1 MFTIIYFLGMLFMIV
16 ATLAFPSLPYLNLTK
31 ESAIISPFLHIGMF
45 VKAHQLLFSLT
56 HLLAL
61 VVASF
66 TDDDLEYAGATIRT
80 AGYLY
85 TLLGLTAALLYL
97 NAEENKAA
105 YYLASAA
112 GTSLIP
118 SIIGYFLGNA
128 IEPSRREYM
137 YELQKI
143 EQTLR
148 GSCASEERA
157 LQKIEQTL
165 RDSCASEERA
175 LQEIKQMLQ
184 HSFASEKLALREIKQ
199 ILQHSCASEERALQ
213 EINQTLQYSS
223 SSKELA
229 NAHNAYIDMLVEIME
244 QAAAAIQNS
253 TQKINIATDRHNRT
267 QLDILTNLE
276 KASRQ
281 LAELSEQ
288 LSLSHSKS
296 LEAFDHPNLEQ
307 LADMPIIDLSGN
319 RRSI

>member
-1 MFTIIYFLGMLFMIV
+1 MFTIIYLLGMLFMII
-16 ATLAFPSLPYLNLTK
+16 ATLAFPSLQYLNLTK
-31 ESAIISPFLHIGMF
+31 ESVIISPFLHIGLF

-85 TLLGLTAALLYL
+85 TLLGMTAALLYL

-128 IEPSRREYM
+128 LESKNRPSRRDSM
-137 YELQKI
+137 RKLQEI
-143 EQTLR
+143 NETL
-148 GSCASEERA
+148 
-157 LQKIEQTL
+157 Q
-165 RDSCASEERA
+165 DSCASEKLA

-184 HSFASEKLALREIKQ
+184 HSCASEKL
-199 ILQHSCASEERALQ
+199 ALQ

-229 NAHNAYIDMLVEIME
+229 KAHNAYIDMLADIME
-244 QAAAAIQNS
+244 QAAAAIHNS
-253 TQKINIATDRHNRT
+253 TQKINNVTGQYSRT

-276 KASRQ
+276 KATIQ
-281 LAELSEQ
+281 IAELSEQ
-288 LSLSHSKS
+288 LARSRSNSDS
-296 LEAFDHPNLEQ
+296 FS
-307 LADMPIIDLSGN
+307 DMPLIDLSGSHREPEKIN
-319 RRSI
+319 FL

>member
-1 MFTIIYFLGMLFMIV
+1 MFTIIYLLGMLFMMV

-128 IEPSRREYM
+128 IESKNRPSRRDSM
-137 YELQKI
+137 RKLQEI
-143 EQTLR
+143 NETL
-148 GSCASEERA
+148 
-157 LQKIEQTL
+157 Q
-165 RDSCASEERA
+165 DSCASEKLA

-184 HSFASEKLALREIKQ
+184 HSCASEKL
-199 ILQHSCASEERALQ
+199 ALQ
-213 EINQTLQYSS
+213 EINQTLQYSCDS
-223 SSKELA
+223 EELA
-229 NAHNAYIDMLVEIME
+229 LQEIKQTLQDSFASEEFAKAHNTYIDMLVEIME
-244 QAAAAIQNS
+244 QAAIAIERS
-253 TQKINIATDRHNRT
+253 FKKINAATNESRRIAEARDG
-267 QLDILTNLE
+267 
-276 KASRQ
+276 
-281 LAELSEQ
+281 ELSDDPE
-288 LSLSHSKS
+288 
-296 LEAFDHPNLEQ
+296 PNVDEF
-307 LADMPIIDLSGN
+307 ADMPVFDLSDRTKKSL
-319 RRSI
+319 RRSKHM

>member
-1 MFTIIYFLGMLFMIV
+1 MFTIIYLLGMLFMII

-31 ESAIISPFLHIGMF
+31 ESVIISPFLHIGLF

-85 TLLGLTAALLYL
+85 TLLGMTAALLYL

-128 IEPSRREYM
+128 LESHNRPSRRDYM
-137 YELQKI
+137 RKLQKI
-143 EQTLR
+143 NETLQ
-148 GSCASEERA
+148 GSC
-157 LQKIEQTL
+157 
-165 RDSCASEERA
+165 
-175 LQEIKQMLQ
+175 
-184 HSFASEKLALREIKQ
+184 ASEKLALQ
-199 ILQHSCASEERALQ
+199 D
-213 EINQTLQYSS
+213 INQTLQYSS

-229 NAHNAYIDMLVEIME
+229 KAHNAYIDMLADIME
-244 QAAAAIQNS
+244 QAAAAIHNS
-253 TQKINIATDRHNRT
+253 TQKINNVTGQYSRT

-276 KASRQ
+276 KATMQ
-281 LAELSEQ
+281 IAELSEQ
-288 LSLSHSKS
+288 LARSRSNSDS
-296 LEAFDHPNLEQ
+296 FS
-307 LADMPIIDLSGN
+307 DMPLIDLSGSHREPEKIN
-319 RRSI
+319 FL

>member
-1 MFTIIYFLGMLFMIV
+1 MFTIIYLLGMLFMII
-16 ATLAFPSLPYLNLTK
+16 ATLAFPSLQYLNLTK
-31 ESAIISPFLHIGMF
+31 ESVIISPFLHIGLV

-85 TLLGLTAALLYL
+85 TLLGMTAALLYL

-128 IEPSRREYM
+128 LESKNRPSRRDSM
-137 YELQKI
+137 RKLQEI
-143 EQTLR
+143 NETL
-148 GSCASEERA
+148 
-157 LQKIEQTL
+157 Q
-165 RDSCASEERA
+165 DSCASEKLA

-184 HSFASEKLALREIKQ
+184 HS
-199 ILQHSCASEERALQ
+199 CASEGLALLEFIQ
-213 EINQTLQYSS
+213 PLQYSS

-229 NAHNAYIDMLVEIME
+229 KAHNAYIDMLADIME
-244 QAAAAIQNS
+244 QAAAAIHNS
-253 TQKINIATDRHNRT
+253 TQKINNVTGQYSRT

-276 KASRQ
+276 KATIQ
-281 LAELSEQ
+281 IA
-288 LSLSHSKS
+288 
-296 LEAFDHPNLEQ
+296 
-307 LADMPIIDLSGN
+307 
-319 RRSI
+319 